1 MGRGG
6 AGVDGWWAV
15 GGILFHPFPSRPVPP
30 RIALARAGLFVSV
43 GFPISSTVLR
53 RFLLFFLLR
62 ISFCFSS
69 SSFSSSPLSSSSL
82 SSSSFPPLL
91 LLFPLAPRPVYK
103 PLYVSCFVLLVNIV
117 LRHSLTLLLLLSFR
131 ARLRLLLRPIFIR
144 GFARTAYWRA
154 SCQYRDAC
162 LAVLW

>member
-1 MGRGG
+1 MWWGWAGQGWMDGG
-6 AGVDGWWAV
+6 AV

-69 SSFSSSPLSSSSL
+69 SSFSSLLSSSSL
-82 SSSSFPPLL
+82 SSSSFPSL
-91 LLFPLAPRPVYK
+91 LLFLLAPRPVYK

-117 LRHSLTLLLLLSFR
+117 LRLSLTLLLLPSFR

-154 SCQYRDAC
+154 SCQCCDAC